1 MNYDALLSL
10 IRSRRSIRRFAHR
23 PVSRDVIERLL
34 EAARWAPSNHNR
46 QPWRFLVIEQSERIA
61 ALADCVKQHL
71 PGRLTALPAVASAYA
86 HEFAH
91 HATSFAGAPVLL
103 VACHQRPVS
112 VSGALLDGLRHPTLV
127 SGEPLSVAMA
137 VQNLLLAAHSLGLGA
152 CVLTAPLLVGDALA
166 PLLRVPAGFDVT
178 CCVALGYSDESPA
191 APRRKS
197 LELIAEF
204 RDPPTSSTDDEDR
217 RGDL

>member
-1 MNYDALLSL
+1 
-10 IRSRRSIRRFAHR
+10 
-23 PVSRDVIERLL
+23 VE
-34 EAARWAPSNHNR
+34 
-46 QPWRFLVIEQSERIA
+46 
-61 ALADCVKQHL
+61 QHL
-71 PGRLTALPAVASAYA
+71 PGRLMALPAVASAYA
-86 HEFAH
+86 REFARY
-91 HATSFAGAPVLL
+91 ATSFAGAPVLL

-137 VQNLLLAAHSLGLGA
+137 AQNLLLAAHSLGLGA
-152 CVLTAPLLVGDALA
+152 CVLTAPLLVEDALA
-166 PLLRVPAGFDVT
+166 PLLGVPAGFDVT
-178 CCVALGYSDESPA
+178 CLVALGYPDESPA

-204 RDPPTSSTDDEDR
+204 SDPPLSSTDDEDR